1 MISCESFMTFLAF
14 EWLFSR
20 VGSLVI
26 LQDVFV
32 SKGSVAHAAGEHLL
46 PAAGVPVPA
55 PPPRGWGP
63 GGDRGLGQG
72 LSRGHRALEV
82 KVRRAWARE
91 EASGASWRAKIVSLI
106 TGAAGAC
113 ASPEQLKIKQCLK
126 WYLSLLPI
134 RASTISARSQ

>member
-14 EWLFSR
+14 EWLLSR

-32 SKGSVAHAAGEHLL
+32 SKGSVAHAASEHLL

-55 PPPRGWGP
+55 PPPRGWRP
-63 GGDRGLGQG
+63 VGDRRLGRGLR
-72 LSRGHRALEV
+72 RGHRPLEV
-82 KVRRAWARE
+82 EVRRAGACE
-91 EASGASWRAKIVSLI
+91 EAGGGSGRAKIVSLI

-113 ASPEQLKIKQCLK
+113 ASPE
-126 WYLSLLPI
+126 
-134 RASTISARSQ
+134 